1 MRFLLL
7 VAAAATCGAGAVLG
21 LPRLFPEQVISLKA
35 ATRSASEAMSHY
47 SLADLNP
54 LRRDY
59 DYVQRQIT
67 SPDRKLDFPV
77 GKPIVIDQS
86 KMLDLANS
94 NSFPSVSPRTGNPGG
109 HGTGTFPRR
118 KRTESLH
125 PAPF

>member
-94 NSFPSVSPRTGNPGG
+94 NRFSSGYPMTGNAGG
-109 HGTGTFPRR
+109 HWNGTFTRR
-118 KRTESLH
+118 
-125 PAPF
+125 